1 MYLIVLVINDPYFCN
16 DLLASWRMAGVPGA
30 TILESRGLGR
40 PGIGARDDIPLMPS
54 LDDLVSKDELRHRTI
69 FSVVLDKETIER
81 IKDVTQQIIGRFE
94 DENTGFFFVVDVLEV
109 HGLRKPDFGK

>member
-1 MYLIVLVINDPYFCN
+1 MYLMVLVINDPYYCT
-16 DLLASWRMAGVPGA
+16 DLLNAWRMAGVPGA

-40 PGIGARDDIPLMPS
+40 AIKAVRDDLPLMPS

-69 FSVVLDKETIER
+69 FSVVWDTDTIER
-81 IKDVTQQIIGRFE
+81 VKEVTQEVIGRFE
-94 DENTGFFFVVDVLEV
+94 DDNTGFFFVVDVMEA